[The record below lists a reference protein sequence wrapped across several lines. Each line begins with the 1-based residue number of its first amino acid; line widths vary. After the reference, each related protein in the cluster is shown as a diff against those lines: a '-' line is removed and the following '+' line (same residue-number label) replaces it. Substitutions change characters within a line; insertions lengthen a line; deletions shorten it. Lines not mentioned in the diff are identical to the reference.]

1 MQWIKAKHKGAW
13 DSHSKYRIVSEETS
27 PVPAVPMVPAAP
39 MVLEP
44 GSWHGRRTNYRRR
57 LARCSLTSLAAQ
69 GMQGTGILAAA

>member
-27 PVPAVPMVPAAP
+27 PDPMVPAAP

>member
-27 PVPAVPMVPAAP
+27 PVPAAP

-44 GSWHGRRTNYRRR
+44 GSGHGRRTNYRHR
-57 LARCSLTSLAAQ
+57 LARRSLTSLAAQ